1 MPHTSRIGRP
11 IMTRK
16 TKAQK
21 TIDGFKAWIVERGAE
36 LLAPTNQY
44 ELVRY
49 RGQGIVS
56 IIYENQRGKR
66 SYTGSSQE
74 AWYAFEKGNI
84 SFRFTERAPKDLSA
98 GRRERRSVLIRTL
111 VQRDGDLC
119 FYCGDPF
126 SDEKPPTKE
135 HLVSQTAGGP
145 DHIANLFLACG
156 DCNSRA
162 GHCSAA
168 EKIKFRDLKRRGAG
182 TTLLQDLRPHIEA
195 LAVTDEAPEFKALL
209 GRIDAVIHAPKKET
223 TNV

>member
-1 MPHTSRIGRP
+1 MA
-11 IMTRK
+11 RK

-84 SFRFTERAPKDLSA
+84 SFRFTERAPRDESA
-98 GRRERRSVLIRTL
+98 GRRARRSVLIRTL
-111 VQRDGDLC
+111 VQRDGDRC

-126 SDEKPPTKE
+126 SDERPPTKE
-135 HLVSQTAGGP
+135 HLVPQTAGGP
-145 DHIANLFLACG
+145 DHIANLFLACA
-156 DCNSRA
+156 DCNLRV

-182 TTLLQDLRPHIEA
+182 TLLLTDIRRLIETLNIIEHIP
-195 LAVTDEAPEFKALL
+195 LFAPILE
-209 GRIDAVIHAPKKET
+209 RIDAIIHSKPQPET
-223 TNV
+223 TNGNDR